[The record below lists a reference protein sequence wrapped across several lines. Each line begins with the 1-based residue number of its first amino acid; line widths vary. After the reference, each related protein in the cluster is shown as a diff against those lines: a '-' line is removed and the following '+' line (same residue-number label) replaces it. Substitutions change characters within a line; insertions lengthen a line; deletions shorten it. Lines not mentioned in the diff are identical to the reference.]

1 VTFIFILL
9 FDKSMFQM
17 KSENEISGVQE
28 RKRRKKEALF
38 IYK

>member
-1 VTFIFILL
+1 
-9 FDKSMFQM
+9 M